1 MAASVDISRKGL
13 RRQDLPE
20 LLEQVT
26 IDSSSDIKR
35 AAIALKSIA
44 DQYNLKA
51 ALCEDISS
59 LSLIHI

>member
-1 MAASVDISRKGL
+1 MGMPIDISKKGL

-26 IDSSSDIKR
+26 IDSPEDIKR
-35 AAIALKSIA
+35 ASLALKAIA

-51 ALCEDISS
+51 AMCCF
-59 LSLIHI
+59 